1 MTVSMKSA
9 QISQAF
15 AMLHHSAYAISTR
28 TIVRNAL
35 RRYQNTGNNTVENW
49 TLVEDDLLMVAN
61 AKLGG
66 FHEILQI
73 VLFDVDVSNGQ
84 GHDWVAN
91 GTAMNGTIVGN
102 STYNGNINNG
112 SRINIGPGKGSS
124 IGLLNITGDNA
135 QDFFLPAGP
144 GTLYTSGPM
153 KLPERNDT
161 RAVEFWKDYD
171 YNKTHDLHAFDGF
184 PRELYPLK
192 NEANWGGMQ
201 GDLEKIFTRA
211 YIMQYQGLLLGPI
224 LLNDSCAIL
233 SLTFPVYDQNFGN
246 GDKDLVGFVTIVLNA
261 TSLVTIVNDNRG
273 IGDTGQTLL
282 VGPNWI
288 NNLWNDTDLSSNKDN
303 RTFMFDPPEDPP
315 PTPISTKIEDKNDV
329 VADFTYRYLLPPK
342 NRPELINAV
351 RRLGGYPAVRTM
363 FLDPR
368 RFRGEEGKSDID
380 ALNSEGDRVG
390 VGFALPTLH
399 DNLGDWGLIIEQTR
413 DEAFAPIKKLE
424 KILLAAVFGTF
435 AAVLGLV
442 WPIAHFSVRPIARL
456 KVSTQGSGRRRSN
469 DPEMIDVER
478 GRLRYLYR
486 WAPWLKEGNRNA
498 IEMDDED
505 GTRFRIPEKIPE
517 RRHIVHDE
525 LTECV
530 LETPLGVILLTYL
543 VSPPR
548 LMK

>member
-35 RRYQNTGNNTVENW
+35 RRYQNTGNNTIENW
-49 TLVEDDLLMVAN
+49 SLVEDDLLMAAS

-73 VLFDVDVSNGQ
+73 ALFDTDVSNGQ
-84 GHDWVAN
+84 QYFWAED
-91 GTAMNGTIVGN
+91 GTEINGTIVGN
-102 STYNGNINNG
+102 ATYNGNLANG
-112 SRINIGPGKGSS
+112 SRVNVGPGKGSS

-135 QDFFLPAGP
+135 HEFWLPAYP
-144 GTLYTSGPM
+144 GTGWTAGPM
-153 KLPERNDT
+153 KLPLRNDT
-161 RAVEFWKDYD
+161 NASAVAFWSE
-171 YNKTHDLHAFDGF
+171 HDMNATAGEHAFDGF
-184 PRELYPLK
+184 PRNLYPIRDEK
-192 NEANWGGMQ
+192 YFSGMM
-201 GDLEKIFTRA
+201 GNVSKLFTRD
-211 YIMQYQGLLLGPI
+211 YILQYQGLLLGPTM
-224 LLNDSCAIL
+224 LNDSCAIL
-233 SLTFPVYDQNFGN
+233 SLTFPVFDQNFG
-246 GDKDLVGFVTIVLNA
+246 GGEKDLVGFATIVLNA

-303 RTFMFDPPEDPP
+303 RSIMVDAPLDGIQPTILVEEEPEES
-315 PTPISTKIEDKNDV
+315 INMKNKNAVVED
-329 VADFTYRYLLPPK
+329 FPYRYLLPPK

-351 RRLGGYPAVRTM
+351 RRLGGYPAVRQM

-380 ALNSEGDRVG
+380 SINSEGDRVG
-390 VGFALPTLH
+390 VGFALPPLH
-399 DNLGDWGLIIEQTR
+399 DNLADWGLIIEQTR

-456 KVSTQGSGRRRSN
+456 KVSTQGSGRRRST
-469 DPEMIDVER
+469 DPDIIDVEP
-478 GRLRYLYR
+478 GRLIFLHRYM
-486 WAPWLKEGNRNA
+486 PWIKAGNSNA
-498 IEMDDED
+498 LVMDDED

-517 RRHIVHDE
+517 RRHIIFDE
-525 LTECV
+525 LTE
-530 LETPLGVILLTYL
+530 
-543 VSPPR
+543 
-548 LMK
+548 